1 MEDRERWNTRYAAR
15 AAPGRG
21 EPNAFLRKYIG
32 MLPRGHALELAMG
45 EGVNAVF
52 LAERGYSVTGIDVSD
67 IAIERACH
75 LARHV
80 GVALDVRREDLTSIR
95 LPANS
100 YELVVCFYYLQRDLL
115 PQIVTTLRPGGM
127 VLYET
132 FAAEQGLTGQPI
144 NPAYLLAPNELLEA
158 FRALRI
164 RVYRDVIVEGSR
176 AIVSL
181 IGEKMKRS

>member
-1 MEDRERWNTRYAAR
+1 MDDRARWNTRYAAR
-15 AAPGRG
+15 DEPVRG
-21 EPNAFLRKYIG
+21 EPNALLRKYIG

-52 LAERGYSVTGIDVSD
+52 LAEHGYSITGIDVSD
-67 IAIERACH
+67 VAIERACR

-80 GVALDVRREDLTSIR
+80 GVALEARREDLCSIR
-95 LPANS
+95 LPVNS

-127 VLYET
+127 VVYET
-132 FAAEQGLTGQPI
+132 FAAEQSLSAQPI
-144 NPAYLLAPNELLEA
+144 NPAYLLAPNELLEV
-158 FRALRI
+158 FRELRV

-181 IGEKMKRS
+181 IAEKMKRP